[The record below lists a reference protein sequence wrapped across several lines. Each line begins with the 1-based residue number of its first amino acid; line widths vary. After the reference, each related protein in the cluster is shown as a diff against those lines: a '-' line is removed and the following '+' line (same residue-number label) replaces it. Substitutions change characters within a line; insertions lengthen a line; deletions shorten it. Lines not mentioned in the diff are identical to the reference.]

1 LKFQGDPKNQ
11 KLINKK
17 IIQLFNEYNCVAA
30 FREGIHDASNATV
43 ITVNPTNT
51 KSGAEIFT
59 G

>member
-1 LKFQGDPKNQ
+1 MNQ

-51 KSGAEIFT
+51 AKSVVSFST
-59 G
+59 